1 VRFPAATTAQTPGSL
16 TAQDVTDCEAVPSIS
31 SVERAGSAGEPAS
44 EHLLDTVMR
53 GLLDD

>member
-1 VRFPAATTAQTPGSL
+1 MTFVLCASR
-16 TAQDVTDCEAVPSIS
+16 
-31 SVERAGSAGEPAS
+31 RAGSAGELAS

>member
-1 VRFPAATTAQTPGSL
+1 
-16 TAQDVTDCEAVPSIS
+16 VTDCEAVPSIS